1 MSARRCCC
9 HSSPADSARWTASR
23 QGAIR
28 RALLRRALG
37 GADMDDLRLS
47 DISHDG
53 RFLTLNDGTRWMVAD
68 LDVERSARWEPR
80 ERVAVSDRTGDASRI
95 VNNLDRWDEPVRA
108 WAWGGQE

>member
-1 MSARRCCC
+1 
-9 HSSPADSARWTASR
+9 
-23 QGAIR
+23 
-28 RALLRRALG
+28 
-37 GADMDDLRLS
+37 MDDLRLS

>member
-1 MSARRCCC
+1 ML
-9 HSSPADSARWTASR
+9 PLVINR
-23 QGAIR
+23 Q
-28 RALLRRALG
+28 RALDGLPPGGYPARALEQAVG
-37 GADMDDLRLS
+37 GPDMDDLRLS

-53 RFLTLNDGTRWMVAD
+53 RFLTLSDGTRWLVAD

-108 WAWGGQE
+108 WAWGGQEQGRF